1 MQELRPTWCRGV
13 LSWPAL
19 GECCLDAFLF
29 LLGKQL
35 KKSGEKPLLG
45 GSLMEYAILSAIAAM
60 NEPKTCSTTALKKY
74 VLENHPGTNSNY
86 QSKIRSCVHR
96 TGIRAVILWKI
107 PRGLAASVKAWTVG
121 YENEEG
127 TILRVR
133 WDNNFTN
140 FVSYLQKENHN
151 QGLSLIYNVLKIR
164 M

>member
-13 LSWPAL
+13 LSWAAL

-86 QSKIRSCVHR
+86 QSKTQSCTQFSGDPGKV
-96 TGIRAVILWKI
+96 GEVILWKY
-107 PRGLAASVKAWTVG
+107 P
-121 YENEEG
+121 
-127 TILRVR
+127 
-133 WDNNFTN
+133 
-140 FVSYLQKENHN
+140 
-151 QGLSLIYNVLKIR
+151 
-164 M
+164 

>member
-86 QSKIRSCVHR
+86 QSKIQSCVHF
-96 TGIRAVILWKI
+96 TGIRAIV
-107 PRGLAASVKAWTVG
+107 
-121 YENEEG
+121 ENA
-127 TILRVR
+127 
-133 WDNNFTN
+133 
-140 FVSYLQKENHN
+140 
-151 QGLSLIYNVLKIR
+151 
-164 M
+164 

>member
-13 LSWPAL
+13 LSWAAL

-86 QSKIRSCVHR
+86 QSKTQSCTRSVGTR
-96 TGIRAVILWKI
+96 GRWGSYLVEISLEIMLVNERALTTDRK
-107 PRGLAASVKAWTVG
+107 PRG
-121 YENEEG
+121 
-127 TILRVR
+127 
-133 WDNNFTN
+133 NNLTNLLFTKDK
-140 FVSYLQKENHN
+140 SN
-151 QGLSLIYNVLKIR
+151 QDSPLIYSICWGLEFDFTLL
-164 M
+164 

>member
-13 LSWPAL
+13 LSWAAL

-86 QSKIRSCVHR
+86 QSKTQSWARSVGTQGRWGKLSCGNILRHHAVNE
-96 TGIRAVILWKI
+96 RALTTDWK
-107 PRGLAASVKAWTVG
+107 PRG
-121 YENEEG
+121 
-127 TILRVR
+127 
-133 WDNNFTN
+133 NNFINLLFTKR
-140 FVSYLQKENHN
+140 QT
-151 QGLSLIYNVLKIR
+151 KIIKTYP
-164 M
+164 

>member
-86 QSKIRSCVHR
+86 QSKTQGWAHL
-96 TGIRAVILWKI
+96 TGNQGIVLWKD
-107 PRGLAASVKAWTVG
+107 P
-121 YENEEG
+121 
-127 TILRVR
+127 
-133 WDNNFTN
+133 
-140 FVSYLQKENHN
+140 
-151 QGLSLIYNVLKIR
+151 
-164 M
+164 

>member
-13 LSWPAL
+13 LSWAAL

-86 QSKIRSCVHR
+86 QSKTPGEGGGSYLVEISLEIMLVNE
-96 TGIRAVILWKI
+96 RALTTDWK
-107 PRGLAASVKAWTVG
+107 PRG
-121 YENEEG
+121 
-127 TILRVR
+127 
-133 WDNNFTN
+133 NNLTNLLFTKDKN
-140 FVSYLQKENHN
+140 N
-151 QGLSLIYNVLKIR
+151 QDLPLIYSVCWGLEFDFSLL
-164 M
+164 